1 MKKNLIIEL
10 EGIFKR
16 VFSDPKLKIT
26 KTTTATDIN
35 NWDSINHIRLIAEI
49 EDYYQITFDT
59 NEIFEL
65 KNVGDFIILLE
76 SKLQWKIQG
85 SLQMIP

>member
-1 MKKNLIIEL
+1 MKKNLINEL

-16 VFSDPKLKIT
+16 VFSNPKLKI
-26 KTTTATDIN
+26 KETTTAKDIN

-49 EDYYQITFDT
+49 EEYYQVTFET

-76 SKLQWKIQG
+76 SKLQ
-85 SLQMIP
+85 

>member
-1 MKKNLIIEL
+1 MKKNLINEL

-26 KTTTATDIN
+26 KTTTAKDIN

-65 KNVGDFIILLE
+65 KNVGDFVILLE
-76 SKLQWKIQG
+76 SKLQ
-85 SLQMIP
+85 